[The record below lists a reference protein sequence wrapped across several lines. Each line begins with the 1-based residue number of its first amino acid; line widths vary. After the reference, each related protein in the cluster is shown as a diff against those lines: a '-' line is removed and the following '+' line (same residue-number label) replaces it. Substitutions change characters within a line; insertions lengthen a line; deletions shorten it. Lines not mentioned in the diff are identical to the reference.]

1 LLDTGSRS
9 AAENLALNEA
19 ILKARGKELIPNTVR
34 FLQFNPNA
42 VLVGYHQCVEHEVR
56 VDYCKEHSIDINR
69 RITGGGAIY
78 FDLTQLGWELY
89 ASKDHPLIPRNVEE
103 IYKKVSNAFIKG
115 LEDLGVHAAFRP
127 KNDIEV
133 NGRKISG
140 TGGALE
146 GNAFL
151 FQGTL
156 LTDFDVE
163 TMISALRIPTEKLK
177 DKELDSV
184 KERVTC
190 LKWELGQLPELDKIK
205 AAICDGFSKIFDVEM
220 EPGELTQ
227 QEKKIYDNCIDKFHS
242 DKWIYGIRK
251 PVEHRCELRSTL
263 KTKGGLLRV
272 SLVVDVKANR
282 ILFALIT
289 GDFFAY
295 PGRTIFDLEGRL
307 KDTTADFENIKRIVL
322 DFFSE
327 RQPEIPGVTPEDFL
341 KVIDNA
347 LKKVD
352 YNNFGIDLVD
362 ANSVHTIIKPYE
374 ELQNCSVLLL
384 PYCAK
389 LFDCEYRQKK
399 DCTQCGECTV
409 GDAYELA
416 ENAGLEVITILNYE
430 DLEQTLETLKVRGV
444 EGFIG
449 SCCEEFYVKHQ
460 KDFERLGVPGVLID
474 IDNRTCYDLGK
485 EKDAYIGKFENQTNL
500 KMELLKKVMKQ
511 VCK

>member
-1 LLDTGSRS
+1 LLDTGVRP
-9 AAENLALNEA
+9 AAENLALDEA
-19 ILKARGKELIPNTVR
+19 ILNARSKGIIPNTIR
-34 FLQFNPNA
+34 FLQFDPNA

-56 VDYCKEHSIDINR
+56 IDYCKKHNIDINR

-78 FDLTQLGWELY
+78 FDGPQLGWELY
-89 ASKDHPLIPRNVEE
+89 ASKNHPLIPRNVEE
-103 IYKKVSNAFIKG
+103 IYKKVSNAFIQG
-115 LEDLGVHAAFRP
+115 LNKLGVSAAFRP

-190 LKWELGQLPELDKIK
+190 LKWELDHLPELNKIK
-205 AAICDGFSKIFDVEM
+205 TAIIAGFTEVFEVELEADDLSKE
-220 EPGELTQ
+220 EE
-227 QEKKIYDNCIDKFHS
+227 KIYGNCINKYHS
-242 DKWIYGIRK
+242 DKWVYGIRK
-251 PVEHRCELRSTL
+251 PVEHRCELRSAL

-272 SLVVDVKANR
+272 SLVVDVKAHR

-307 KDTTADFENIKRIVL
+307 KDTIADFKNIKKIVL

-327 RQPEIPGVTPEDFL
+327 KQPEIPGVTPEDFL
-341 KVIDNA
+341 KVIGNA
-347 LKKVD
+347 LKKVE
-352 YNNFGIDLVD
+352 YNNFGIDLED
-362 ANSVHTIIKPYE
+362 ANSIHTVIKPYE
-374 ELQNCSVLLL
+374 DLQNCSVLLL

-389 LFDCEYRQKK
+389 LSDCEYRQKK

-416 ENAGLEVITILNYE
+416 EKADLEVITILNYE
-430 DLEQTLETLKVRGV
+430 DLEETLKDLKSRGV
-444 EGFIG
+444 SGFVG
-449 SCCEEFYVKHQ
+449 SCCDEFYIKHQ

-474 IDNRTCYDLGK
+474 IDNRTCYDLGE
-485 EKDAYIGKFENQTNL
+485 EKAAYVGKFENQTNL
-500 KMELLKKVMKQ
+500 KMELIKKVMDHA
-511 VCK
+511 CK